1 MLKMNDK
8 LYDRLKYL
16 AIIGLPAAGTL
27 YRSLAAIW
35 NLPGGEEVPATLAA
49 FGTALG
55 AWLCIS
61 TAEYNKNKNKE

>member
-1 MLKMNDK
+1 MPKMSNELYDK
-8 LYDRLKYL
+8 LKYM

-27 YRSLAAIW
+27 YRTLATIW
-35 NLPGGEEVPATLAA
+35 NLPGAEEVPATLAA

-61 TAEYNKNKNKE
+61 TAEYNKDKG